1 MIYTPLTNKALRLAY
16 TAHHGQVDKSGVPY
30 IYHPYHLAE
39 QMTDEITTC
48 VALLHDVVED
58 TDITFEKLAQEFPP
72 AVIEALRL
80 LTHEAGKD
88 YFTYVREIEVNP
100 VAKVVKL
107 ADLAHNSD
115 ESRFAGCED
124 VTMEQ
129 LTRWR
134 KKYAKAKAILLE
146 DEDRLIT
153 NKTDFYSW

>member
-1 MIYTPLTNKALRLAY
+1 M
-16 TAHHGQVDKSGVPY
+16 
-30 IYHPYHLAE
+30 
-39 QMTDEITTC
+39 
-48 VALLHDVVED
+48 VED
-58 TDITFEKLAQEFPP
+58 TDITFEELAQEFPP